1 MKKVLIIALALV
13 SVAGGYFGWQ
23 WVQDHDVLED
33 GPFADDEEE
42 KEKQEYLYDLEAIVT
57 DLKPREGGERS
68 VVRVD
73 IELQCRD
80 EESHE
85 RVQNHAVYVRDEIL
99 AILRGTGPEELEGDG
114 GMEELGDKIVERV
127 NGILAEG
134 EIVDVYFTE
143 MMVQ

>member
-57 DLKPREGGERS
+57 EHPVENRE
-68 VVRVD
+68 D
-73 IELQCRD
+73 INKLEAP
-80 EESHE
+80 EEDIGFPHGFMFL
-85 RVQNHAVYVRDEIL
+85 RL
-99 AILRGTGPEELEGDG
+99 ADLRGYENLMMDFAEEPPELKK
-114 GMEELGDKIVERV
+114 LIKIVLDYMHNYRSSS
-127 NGILAEG
+127 
-134 EIVDVYFTE
+134 IVW
-143 MMVQ
+143 